1 MHMDRK
7 PKRTGTAI
15 SGEGPRQT
23 TGTDGEATEH
33 QEGPPE
39 HAPETGTPMFSL
51 GGHGPEGPATHHGAP
66 TDRPLSRDE
75 HLERGS
81 AEPDRR

>member
-1 MHMDRK
+1 MDRT

-23 TGTDGEATEH
+23 TGTDGQATEH
-33 QEGPPE
+33 QQGPPE
-39 HAPETGTPMFSL
+39 NAPETGTPMFSM
-51 GGHGPEGPATHHGAP
+51 GGHGPGTPAPHHAAP
-66 TDRPLSRDE
+66 GDRPLTHDE

-81 AEPDRR
+81 AEPERR